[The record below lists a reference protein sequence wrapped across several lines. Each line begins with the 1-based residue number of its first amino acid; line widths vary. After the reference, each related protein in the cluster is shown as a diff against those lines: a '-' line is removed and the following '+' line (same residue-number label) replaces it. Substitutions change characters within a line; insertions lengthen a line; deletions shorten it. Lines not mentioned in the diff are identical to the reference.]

1 MHANPHPYSAHTHIF
16 FGKDRGQRAL
26 EIVEWKP
33 EHLEIL
39 FSEQSLAD
47 FFFQKTSPVVPNN
60 GFLRC
65 KEFVQ

>member
-47 FFFQKTSPVVPNN
+47 FFFSKNIPS
-60 GFLRC
+60 GA
-65 KEFVQ
+65 